1 MFRWENVLAMFLGL
15 AVIQTV
21 QAAEKESRQNQ
32 AKWEK
37 AFTPAIEYLKDHNG
51 HALLVYRGD
60 ELLYEGYYN
69 NWSADRIHRLASGTK
84 SFNAAIAIVAAQE
97 GLLKFDEKVD
107 KTITEWQDDP
117 LKSQIT
123 IRELLSLRSGLD
135 AGRLGRTPSYK
146 KSIEAEAKTA
156 AGKKFE
162 YGPVPFQVFGEL
174 MRRKLQEKKQ
184 TPLEY
189 LDEKVFK
196 PIGLEY
202 GYWRKD
208 EDGQSNLPSG
218 AFLTARNWAKF
229 GLLIRDGGKW
239 NGKQIL
245 DSKLLKECFQPSKA
259 NPNYGICF
267 WLGRGKRLPKN
278 LVMAAGAGKQK
289 LYMFP
294 EQNLLIVQFAEAS
307 GKRYSEEKFLNLLYP
322 ALKQ

>member
-1 MFRWENVLAMFLGL
+1 MFRWNNGLVLLLSL
-15 AVIQTV
+15 AVAHTV
-21 QAAEKESRQNQ
+21 QAAEKEPRQNP

-37 AFTPAIEYLKDHNG
+37 AFAPAIEYLKEHNG
-51 HALLVYRGD
+51 HALLVYRGND
-60 ELLYEGYYN
+60 LLYEGYYN
-69 NWSADRIHRLASGTK
+69 GWAADKIHRLASGTK
-84 SFNAAIAIVAAQE
+84 SFNAAIAVVAAQE
-97 GLLKFDEKVD
+97 GLLNLDEKVA

-123 IRELLSLRSGLD
+123 IRELLSLRSGLN
-135 AGRLGRTPSYK
+135 AGRLGRTPSYR
-146 KSIEAEAKTA
+146 KSIEAEANSVP
-156 AGKKFE
+156 GKKFE

-189 LDEKVFK
+189 LEEKVFK

-208 EDGQSNLPSG
+208 EDGQAHLPSG

-229 GLLIRDGGKW
+229 GKLIRDGGKW

-245 DSKLLKECFQPSKA
+245 DPKLLKECFQPSRA

-278 LVMAAGAGKQK
+278 LIMAAGAGKQK

-294 EQNLLIVQFAEAS
+294 TQNLLVVQFAES
-307 GKRYSEEKFLNLLYP
+307 QGKRYSEEKFLNLLLP